1 MTTPIESAFPSRAIR
16 IVAPAFSLGFLFLF
30 LALLPLP
37 LTVGLLRLPIDEIR
51 RDYFIS
57 QNPVLISGAEI
68 CSIDCAPQ
76 GNGPQAPQRCS
87 TRVRFQHDGRPHD
100 QILNTRSV
108 GEPGLCRQGNITIA
122 GDSPEHISLNHDYRS
137 VIRTTA
143 QRLILGAG
151 LALFSLVMLSKAVPI
166 LLARRAAG
174 RRYLL
179 KPVIVD
185 LSGQRFLRY
194 GPSVPFARG
203 TIRTAY
209 TRMKPGQRP
218 LYLRPSGDSSALS
231 AAPFAGHPYPALAVI
246 AEGVSLPILLDEKLA
261 RLELSEPERNR
272 VRTAID
278 ETIGESSG
286 EIATPASVR
295 EKLIRPLLRS
305 KPLDGPRL
313 SPKWAY
319 RLAISATAALV
330 FLVAIMMRLFDVF
343 GV

>member
-16 IVAPAFSLGFLFLF
+16 IVAPAFSLGPLFLL

-37 LTVGLLRLPIDEIR
+37 LTIGLLRLPIGEIR

-57 QNPVLISGAEI
+57 QNPVLVSGADI
-68 CSIDCAPQ
+68 CSVDCVRGSGEHQPQ
-76 GNGPQAPQRCS
+76 LYS
-87 TRVRFQHDGRPHD
+87 TQVRFQHDGRPHE
-100 QILNTRSV
+100 QFLNTRSV

-122 GDSPEHISLNHDYRS
+122 GDRPEHISLTHDYRS

-143 QRLILGAG
+143 QRLILGAS
-151 LALFSLVMLSKAVPI
+151 LALFSLVMLIKAVPI

-218 LYLRPSGDSSALS
+218 LYLRPSSDSSALS

-246 AEGVSLPILLDEKLA
+246 AEGVSLPILLDEKLT

-272 VRTAID
+272 IRTAID
-278 ETIGESSG
+278 ETIGEPSG

-330 FLVAIMMRLFDVF
+330 FLAIIIMRLF